1 MHAAIFPVCVEL
13 SSPPSP
19 SPASAANVTA
29 SQSHSLSMKAPA
41 NDAFF
46 AKIREQLEERNY
58 TRPELGAGAYG
69 QLEKGGGHRMRR

>member
-1 MHAAIFPVCVEL
+1 
-13 SSPPSP
+13 
-19 SPASAANVTA
+19 
-29 SQSHSLSMKAPA
+29 MKAPA

-58 TRPELGAGAYG
+58 TRPDLGAGAYG